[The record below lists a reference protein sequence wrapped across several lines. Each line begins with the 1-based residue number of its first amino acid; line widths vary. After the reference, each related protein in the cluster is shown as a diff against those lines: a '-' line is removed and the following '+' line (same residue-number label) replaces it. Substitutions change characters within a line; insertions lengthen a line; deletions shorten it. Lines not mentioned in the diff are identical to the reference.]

1 MKKTGYILFA
11 LWLCTVVLSNALM
24 TCKSFYDN
32 SSLELTEKESKEKS
46 SDYDDNSDDDTEKKS
61 EDKSEKESESK
72 SEKEFFTYKNLNI
85 VSANLMAELSL
96 QPQIPAHDENFVSS
110 LYIILPENPPEL

>member
-11 LWLCTVVLSNALM
+11 LWLCTVVLSNALI

-32 SSLELTEKESKEKS
+32 SSLELTEKESKDKS
-46 SDYDDNSDDDTEKKS
+46 SDSDDDSDDETEKK
-61 EDKSEKESESK
+61 SESK

-85 VSANLMAELSL
+85 ASAKLMAELSL
-96 QPQIPAHDENFVSS
+96 QPQIPAHDEDFVSS
-110 LYIILPENPPEL
+110 LYVILPENPPEL